1 MTLKNYLIFM
11 GTTTAFLWGLFFFVI
26 NLINPDTT
34 NWLGFVIFYLALFL
48 ALSGTTAL
56 VGFFVRFKIMKKDLA
71 VRAVKTAFRQSFLFS
86 FLVSA
91 ILFLLSQKLFSWFNL
106 ILLVVIISIIEFLLI
121 SSNKK

>member
-11 GTTTAFLWGLFFFVI
+11 GSTTAFLWGLFIFVI
-26 NLINPDTT
+26 NLINPNST

-48 ALSGTTAL
+48 ALSGTAAL
-56 VGFFVRFKIMKKDLA
+56 VGFFIRFKLLRQDMA
-71 VRAVKTAFRQSFLFS
+71 VRVVKTAFRQSFLFS
-86 FLVSA
+86 FLVAA

-106 ILLVVIISIIEFLLI
+106 ILLVVILSIIEFLLI

>member
-11 GTTTAFLWGLFFFVI
+11 GTTTAFLWGIFLFVI
-26 NLINPDTT
+26 NLINPETT
-34 NWLGFVIFYLALFL
+34 NLLGFVLFYLSLFL

-56 VGFFVRFKIMKKDLA
+56 IGFFVRFKIMRKDLA

-86 FLVSA
+86 FLVAA

-106 ILLVVIISIIEFLLI
+106 ILLVVILSIIEFLLI
-121 SSNKK
+121 SSKQK

>member
-11 GTTTAFLWGLFFFVI
+11 GSTTAFLWGLFLLVI
-26 NLINPDTT
+26 NIINPDKT

-48 ALSGTTAL
+48 ALSGTAAL
-56 VGFFVRFKIMKKDLA
+56 IGFFVRFKIMKKDLA

-86 FLVSA
+86 FLVAA

-106 ILLVVIISIIEFLLI
+106 ILLVVILSIIEFLLI
-121 SSNKK
+121 SSKQK

>member
-11 GTTTAFLWGLFFFVI
+11 GSTTGFLWGLFLVII
-26 NLINPDTT
+26 NLINPETT
-34 NWLGFVIFYLALFL
+34 NLLGFIIFYLSLFL

-56 VGFFVRFKIMKKDLA
+56 FGFFIRFKVMKKDLA

-106 ILLVVIISIIEFLLI
+106 ILLVVILSIIEFLLI

>member
-11 GTTTAFLWGLFFFVI
+11 GSTTVFLLGFFLIII
-26 NLINPDTT
+26 NLINPETT
-34 NWLGFVIFYLALFL
+34 NLLGFIIFYLSLFL
-48 ALSGTTAL
+48 TLSGITAL
-56 VGFFVRFKIMKKDLA
+56 VGFFIRFKIMQKDLA

-86 FLVSA
+86 FLIAA

-106 ILLVVIISIIEFLLI
+106 ILLIVILSIIEFLLI

>member
-11 GTTTAFLWGLFFFVI
+11 GSTTALLWGLFFFVI

-56 VGFFVRFKIMKKDLA
+56 VGFFIRFKIMKKDLA
-71 VRAVKTAFRQSFLFS
+71 VRAAKTAFRQSFLFS
-86 FLVSA
+86 FLLSA